1 MPKVKIQDL
10 EKVVGLGRKAVD
22 LGKDVLPMLQP
33 VIEKYAP
40 MVVEQV
46 QEKADEATRNGK
58 NAKLAFLNNRQE
70 KKEAKEQS
78 KASEEARRKTVA
90 SSLPAITAK
99 EFYKNFENNVVV
111 GSDLD
116 SGYMGFTG
124 CYAILTMKSGREKD
138 LSSYKDVFVGCGKSV
153 GLAVYSQLR
162 GLGNIDVYADFK
174 FNEPMWVLSYPCDED
189 ELGPRFADLLQSL
202 QAADSY
208 NKWDLQSLISE

>member
-1 MPKVKIQDL
+1 MPKVEIQDL
-10 EKVVGLGRKAVD
+10 EKVVGLARKAVD
-22 LGKDVLPMLQP
+22 LGEDVLPMLQP

-46 QEKADEATRNGK
+46 QEKADEAARSGK
-58 NAKLAFLNNRQE
+58 DAKLAFLKNRQE

-90 SSLPAITAK
+90 SSLPPITAK
-99 EFYKNFENNVVV
+99 EFYKNFENNVVD

-124 CYAILTMKSGREKD
+124 CYAILTMKSPREKD

-174 FNEPMWVLSYPCDED
+174 FKEPMWVLSYPCDGE

-208 NKWDLQSLISE
+208 NKWDLQSLIAE

>member
-10 EKVVGLGRKAVD
+10 EKVVGLARKAVD
-22 LGKDVLPMLQP
+22 LGEDVLPMLQP

-78 KASEEARRKTVA
+78 KASEEARRKTVS
-90 SSLPAITAK
+90 SSLPAITAE
-99 EFYKNFENNVVV
+99 EFYKNFENNVVD

-124 CYAILTMKSGREKD
+124 CYAILTMKSSREKD

-174 FNEPMWVLSYPCDED
+174 FKEPMWVLSYPCDED

-202 QAADSY
+202 QAAESY